1 MSTITHLC
9 VRSTIGETTRD
20 HDIKEVVADHMMTR
34 QVQMRSPLEEAYC
47 CSSVVCVYTPASF
60 HITNIWV
67 AWWLSFLLRL
77 AIFPIPLQTTIHVY
91 IHVPVMWCWINSPL
105 ASPMF
110 HMAKCTVGAHTK
122 CFFSASSASV
132 LFRYE
137 WFFSASS
144 APVLSGTSDV
154 VLNEYSPHLSHG

>member
-20 HDIKEVVADHMMTR
+20 HDIKEVFADHMMTR
-34 QVQMRSPLEEAYC
+34 QVQMRSPLEEAFLLLFFFFC
-47 CSSVVCVYTPASF
+47 CMCVHTGKLPYHKHLSVVV
-60 HITNIWV
+60 TNLF
-67 AWWLSFLLRL
+67 AAF
-77 AIFPIPLQTTIHVY
+77 FPIYSSADNYPR

-110 HMAKCTVGAHTK
+110 HMAKCTVGAHTE
-122 CFFSASSASV
+122 CFFSASSAPV
-132 LFRYE
+132 FFRYE

-144 APVLSGTSDV
+144 APAFWVFSKF
-154 VLNEYSPHLSHG
+154 